1 MAAVTA
7 LSETPAAE
15 SAGRPRGMQARRR
28 RRLNLFRY
36 VVFTVFGLFFL
47 VPLLAM
53 ARFSLEGATLGTWSL
68 TAWKQIA
75 SYQGTGVPPLIS
87 SIEITL
93 ELAVITCAVMLVLLV
108 PTMIWVR
115 LRVRWLARTM
125 EFLCLLPLTIPAIAL
140 VVGLGEIYNRL
151 QHFSLSAL
159 MLFWV
164 YVILA
169 LPYAYQAL
177 SAGLSAIDVETLSE
191 AARSLGASWFTVM
204 MRVIAPNMRQAILN
218 ALLLTASLV
227 LGEFTIAFLLLYNNL
242 QVELYSISRNTPN
255 AGVLFSTSLAA
266 LLLTF
271 VLLLILSYAGR
282 RRRGRG

>member
-47 VPLLAM
+47 LPLLAM
-53 ARFSLEGATLGTWSL
+53 ARFSLEGTTLGTWSL

-204 MRVIAPNMRQAILN
+204 VRVIAPNMRQAILN